1 MAKDV
6 QGHDTPGNGDG
17 KEVDLALGSALG
29 ATTSSVGT
37 QRSVHKGV
45 RERLTILTAEIREKV
60 VGVFRKC
67 KEALEMRGM
76 NVNLCKAKLL
86 VTVRSD
92 EPECPKLPV
101 PFNLMTLYIFMMVK
115 WRRSKASVTWGTC

>member
-45 RERLTILTAEIREKV
+45 RERLTWNTLPFALNAIQTKETFKYRLTAR
-60 VGVFRKC
+60 
-67 KEALEMRGM
+67 
-76 NVNLCKAKLL
+76 
-86 VTVRSD
+86 
-92 EPECPKLPV
+92 
-101 PFNLMTLYIFMMVK
+101 
-115 WRRSKASVTWGTC
+115 